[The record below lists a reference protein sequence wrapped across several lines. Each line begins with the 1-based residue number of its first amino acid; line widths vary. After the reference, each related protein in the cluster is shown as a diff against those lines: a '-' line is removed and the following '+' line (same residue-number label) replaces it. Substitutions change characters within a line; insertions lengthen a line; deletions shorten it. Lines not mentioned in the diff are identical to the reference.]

1 MPQGG
6 SAGEGEGGNGK
17 VQFFDAELKCSFFF
31 FASHSK
37 KSGAIFTFLS
47 NVIIPR
53 IKDDI
58 TF

>member
-31 FASHSK
+31 FCLAFQEVERHIYILVERHNTENK
-37 KSGAIFTFLS
+37 
-47 NVIIPR
+47 R
-53 IKDDI
+53 
-58 TF
+58 